1 MKRYKLLKDLPFA
14 KAGEIFGLHR
24 GGIKDCIT
32 LFKGDEEV
40 YTIKVGEN
48 VSEMFD
54 EWFEEVEE
62 PELPKEFFYI
72 IRGKI
77 SKVEYF
83 TFSLNEDTKQEYRN
97 IIEEEK
103 SVGNYFETKEEAEK
117 YLEYLKA
124 KVIIKQDTKGFKPDW
139 KDIAEDK
146 YYGFWD
152 SSAKKL
158 DWIRISI
165 LQDDRIYFETKNDIK
180 ESFEKHPEEWRTY
193 LTYEK

>member
-14 KAGEIFGLHR
+14 KAGETFGLHR
-24 GGIKDCIT
+24 GGIKDYIT

-40 YTIKVGEN
+40 YTIQVGEN

-54 EWFEEVEE
+54 EWFEEVKE

-72 IRGKI
+72 VRGKI
-77 SKVEYF
+77 GKVEYL

-117 YLEYLKA
+117 YLAYLKA
-124 KVIIKQDTKGFKPDW
+124 KAVIKEDTKGFKPNW
-139 KDIAEDK
+139 NNEGEKKFFGSWNFQRKEVYWNYEYINK
-146 YYGFWD
+146 YVE
-152 SSAKKL
+152 
-158 DWIRISI
+158 
-165 LQDDRIYFETKNDIK
+165 IYFKTNEDIE
-180 ESFEKHPEEWRTY
+180 ESFEKHPNEWKTY
-193 LTYEK
+193 LTYEQ